1 MYSFDFSVVLSPTP
15 IQLEVVYAATFTPD
29 DAASLNQL
37 ALCITKDNILRV
49 DFIVFIRLAEA
60 IIRSVYND
68 ERTNLYQPLNHTVSL
83 TVHETIISRGQS
95 CQNTRII
102 QHKFQHQI
110 LINRTTYDT
119 TFILISSPVLRHGLC
134 PGDSNFNFQK
144 TANNIRIVLL
154 FRTRNTSK
162 NLSLDVFDP
171 SNASSWLQE
180 RARFRRPTISNSS
193 RSISA
198 HQCMCRIQDWA
209 YEALFCDRIPVLRT
223 AHKTLYKS
231 TSRQICK
238 YGRKSL
244 VLLEKLASWRQCSL
258 YAERALLCAS
268 QRGWSTQGKSAL
280 FRGLHGIHRST
291 EQGR

>member
-171 SNASSWLQE
+171 SNASS
-180 RARFRRPTISNSS
+180 
-193 RSISA
+193 
-198 HQCMCRIQDWA
+198 
-209 YEALFCDRIPVLRT
+209 
-223 AHKTLYKS
+223 
-231 TSRQICK
+231 
-238 YGRKSL
+238 
-244 VLLEKLASWRQCSL
+244 
-258 YAERALLCAS
+258 
-268 QRGWSTQGKSAL
+268 
-280 FRGLHGIHRST
+280 
-291 EQGR
+291 